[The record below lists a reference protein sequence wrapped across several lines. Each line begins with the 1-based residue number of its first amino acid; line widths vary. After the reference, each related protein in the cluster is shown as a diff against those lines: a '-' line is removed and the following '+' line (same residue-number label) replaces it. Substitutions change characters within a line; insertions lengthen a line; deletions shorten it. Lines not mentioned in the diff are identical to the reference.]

1 MNTINNTF
9 SFSRFGAVLKR
20 DLVENRKRYL
30 VVFFIMFAAFLVY
43 QLKDMKD
50 IIELGQLRAYESAEY
65 MARLATDCLPFF
77 YGVLVLAL
85 ICAAADMTGVPLRSK
100 TISTNYLMMPAS
112 NIEKFL
118 SRALINT
125 VVVIVMAY
133 VALFCADLVRMLC
146 VPLFDVE
153 YFYGFTVPR
162 ALVAWTEPLKEI
174 YIVGASG
181 YEIINNEIVYPY
193 WEKDLAIMAVSF
205 VVILTLWAHSLF
217 VLGGC
222 FWRKAALIKMF
233 LTGLVATLIVV
244 WICIKLEPLLGP
256 WFAEN
261 VWPWIETKF
270 ETEREFNRFIF
281 PIGIPL
287 FLGFIALN
295 WWLSFRLFSRKQ
307 VVARTHLFGGK
318 HPHHLFNKAHS

>member
-162 ALVAWTEPLKEI
+162 ALVAWTEPPN
-174 YIVGASG
+174 S
-181 YEIINNEIVYPY
+181 
-193 WEKDLAIMAVSF
+193 
-205 VVILTLWAHSLF
+205 TT
-217 VLGGC
+217 
-222 FWRKAALIKMF
+222 ALER
-233 LTGLVATLIVV
+233 GLL
-244 WICIKLEPLLGP
+244 C
-256 WFAEN
+256 
-261 VWPWIETKF
+261 
-270 ETEREFNRFIF
+270 
-281 PIGIPL
+281 
-287 FLGFIALN
+287 
-295 WWLSFRLFSRKQ
+295 LSTTFRM
-307 VVARTHLFGGK
+307 
-318 HPHHLFNKAHS
+318 